1 MSIIIPF
8 RVTSDRIHD
17 VELHDGTTVGQFVKY
32 LKQWGYD
39 VADARVIVR
48 RHAQKDALVG
58 QLDSYVLKNLDAVE
72 FATDI
77 VDMPVANRLELQR
90 MKQAACTCCKEVGVK
105 KPSTG
110 VKVIINGKVVY
121 EG

>member
-32 LKQWGYD
+32 LRAWGYD
-39 VADARVIVR
+39 VKDARIVVR
-48 RHAQKDALVG
+48 RHRQKDVLIG
-58 QLDSYVLKNLDAVE
+58 QLDNYRLNDLDAVE
-72 FATDI
+72 FNTDV
-77 VDMPVANRLELQR
+77 VDMPVADRLAAEHCCGGCKACAP
-90 MKQAACTCCKEVGVK
+90 KQEAPRKGIRIV
-105 KPSTG
+105 
-110 VKVIINGKVVY
+110 INGKVAY